1 MEKPVLITIVGTQR
15 FAGDEPDTIELVTH
29 GTYRYEPGCITL
41 SYVET
46 EMTGLEGTVTT
57 FTIEDGVKATLRRT
71 GKIDST
77 MVFVLG
83 RRDDSLYDTG
93 FGTLMISVCAKQMTV
108 LLNERGGIFD
118 LLAGGIYFIIAVV
131 YKLAYRNKRIAFF
144 LKIREN
150 SVERVG
156 RIFYIVVKE
165 YN

>member
-46 EMTGLEGTVTT
+46 EMAGLEGTVTT

-118 LLAGGIYFIIAVV
+118 LEYSIDIENTACGTNSYHIE
-131 YKLAYRNKRIAFF
+131 
-144 LKIREN
+144 IRPL
-150 SVERVG
+150 
-156 RIFYIVVKE
+156 
-165 YN
+165 